1 MFGIG
6 MPELIILLVVFVF
19 LIVVAT
25 VVATIVILLLKKLGM
40 IGSAP
45 KRSEMLCAK
54 CGAKI
59 EGDDIK

>member
-25 VVATIVILLLKKLGM
+25 VVATIVILLLKKLGV
-40 IGSAP
+40 IGPAS
-45 KRSEMLCAK
+45 KKSGMLCAK
-54 CGAKI
+54 CGEKI